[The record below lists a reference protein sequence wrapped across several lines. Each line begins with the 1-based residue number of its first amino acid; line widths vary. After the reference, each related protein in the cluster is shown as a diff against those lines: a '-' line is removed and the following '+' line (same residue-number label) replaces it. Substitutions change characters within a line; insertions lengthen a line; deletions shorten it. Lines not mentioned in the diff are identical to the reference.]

1 MLTAPPSTAPP
12 PTAPRPTAPPPTA
25 PPLTA
30 PRRARDRGN
39 FNEVA
44 AAAWLLAASSFGVLV
59 VASGYAAGRLGL
71 PGGGVL
77 YWVGNLLVFLPVAA
91 RVLSRRLRGIGE
103 ALVLVLGLAVNQYL
117 LKWAY
122 SPDQFRFPDELQHWA
137 ATRTLLHTGQLFQAN
152 TALPV
157 SVHFPGLEEMGAA
170 LASMTG
176 LPVTAAGMLLAGVL
190 HLLLVATLFMLVAR
204 TSGSVRLAALSCV
217 VYATG
222 LHYLFFDSM
231 YGYQTAALPFLLL
244 AVWASRALRQGGWP
258 VLVVGLVAILVTTVS
273 HHVSALVLVATLA
286 LLAVAELV
294 LRGSNRA
301 RGLAFAAAALLA
313 VAAWFG
319 LVAHEVLGYLAPP
332 VHNMLAALTRLAT
345 GGQSAAAT
353 TTGGSPLWAL
363 AIQAASLL
371 ALLAL
376 FLVAA
381 RRAVRARTRSP
392 WRWFLLLGALA
403 FFGASSVRF
412 LGAQGPELAGRAA
425 TFTYLPMSILAA
437 GVLLRLCGPASS
449 PRDRLRG
456 PASSPRNRL
465 RGPASSPRDRLRG
478 PASSPRDRLRGPA
491 SSPRD
496 RLRGPASSPRD
507 RLRGPASSPRKPRPW
522 LRAAVPVSLLLLA
535 LLMVAARVGGW
546 PPAWEQLPGRYLV
559 SGYERGVDP
568 LGLAAASWTRSALGT
583 GNRMAADLN
592 GYPLVSTYG
601 GQDPVGEAAALYDD
615 AQWGLSDEML
625 LQDLAISYVWVDART
640 TGQVPA
646 SGSLFPQDPRAG
658 QRTGALSTSQLS
670 KLDQLS
676 GADRLYDN
684 GAVRIYDMRNA

>member
-12 PTAPRPTAPPPTA
+12 STAPPSTA
-25 PPLTA
+25 LPPTA
-30 PRRARDRGN
+30 PRRARDRDN
-39 FNEVA
+39 FIDVA

-190 HLLLVATLFMLVAR
+190 HLLLVATLFMLVVR

-286 LLAVAELV
+286 LLAAAELV
-294 LRGSNRA
+294 LRGSNKA

-345 GGQSAAAT
+345 GGQPAAAT

-449 PRDRLRG
+449 PRNRLCGPASSPRARLRG
-456 PASSPRNRL
+456 PASSPRARL
-465 RGPASSPRDRLRG
+465 RGPASSPRHRLRG
-478 PASSPRDRLRGPA
+478 PASSSRTRLRV
-491 SSPRD
+491 
-496 RLRGPASSPRD
+496 
-507 RLRGPASSPRKPRPW
+507 
-522 LRAAVPVSLLLLA
+522 AVSASLLLLA

-583 GNRMAADLN
+583 GNRVAADLN